1 MNGIAILKHVHNK
14 LSYLVL
20 IKAFFKVFQRAFG
33 LFDYIYNLILD
44 YMADI
49 RQNTVGKNDFN

>member
-49 RQNTVGKNDFN
+49 RQNI